1 MVMDGAMD
9 FQICFA
15 FVWFVVLQV
24 ICGSLIFCYNSIMR
38 WCFVLLFFI
47 VKNVGDFCVG
57 FDGCIM
63 GHWNNFMEDWFPK
76 EI

>member
-1 MVMDGAMD
+1 MD

-24 ICGSLIFCYNSIMR
+24 ICDSLIFCYNRILS

-57 FDGCIM
+57 FDGCGM
-63 GHWNNFMEDWFPK
+63 GHWNMEDWFPK